1 METEIRGLQSSHIGN
16 SIKRANKQMLEF
28 KYYSN
33 ATCGENQPLVTN
45 EPELE
50 KQPVEVQG
58 FMKLPIIF
66 KDCMEYTSS
75 L

>member
-1 METEIRGLQSSHIGN
+1 
-16 SIKRANKQMLEF
+16 MLEF